1 MSDGT
6 PAPND
11 AVPPTAARSMKKRN
25 YMGYFYIFRKNM
37 NRPAS
42 TRISAKISA

>member
-1 MSDGT
+1 MVRLHQMT
-6 PAPND
+6 PCRA
-11 AVPPTAARSMKKRN
+11 TAARSMKKRN
-25 YMGYFYIFRKNM
+25 YMGYFYIFRENM